1 MVLDNDFSRR
11 RSPGLI
17 FRDGDR
23 LLESPEDIVAGFL
36 MFALG
41 WWLGVLRAVAVASSI
56 WGGMGEVGTLLVP
69 GFDSGTS
76 CCKRTSSAFNFLI
89 SISLSFNESSRSDR
103 AVYRSR
109 KSELDEL
116 ASTRDILS

>member
-23 LLESPEDIVAGFL
+23 LLESPEDIVGGFL

-41 WWLGVLRAVAVASSI
+41 WWLGVLRAVAVASNI
-56 WGGMGEVGTLLVP
+56 
-69 GFDSGTS
+69 
-76 CCKRTSSAFNFLI
+76 
-89 SISLSFNESSRSDR
+89 
-103 AVYRSR
+103 
-109 KSELDEL
+109 
-116 ASTRDILS
+116 